1 MNGELSGKRVA
12 VLVDNY
18 YQELEVWY
26 PLLRMREAGAEVF
39 TVGPE
44 AGATYKSKLGYP
56 VKADRAIADVGA
68 DDFDALVIPGG
79 WAPDHM
85 RRNPRF
91 ARLIADADQAA
102 KPIGAICHGAWM
114 LCSAGILNNR
124 RATAFFSIKDD
135 VVNAG
140 ADYVDEE
147 VVVDG
152 NLITSRI
159 PDDLPAFCRAMISAI
174 ESASVSSE
182 NSLRDHRALR

>member
-1 MNGELSGKRVA
+1 MRELSGKRVA

-26 PLLRMREAGAEVF
+26 PLLRMREACAEVF

-44 AGATYKSKLGYP
+44 AGATYQRKLGYP
-56 VKADRAIADVGA
+56 VKADRAIADV
-68 DDFDALVIPGG
+68 GG

-114 LCSAGILNNR
+114 LCSAGILKNR

-147 VVVDG
+147 VVVDR

>member
-1 MNGELSGKRVA
+1 MSGELSGKQVA

-68 DDFDALVIPGG
+68 GDFDALVIPGG

-114 LCSAGILNNR
+114 LWFR
-124 RATAFFSIKDD
+124 RHPQQPPRHSLLFHQRRRCQRR
-135 VVNAG
+135 
-140 ADYVDEE
+140 
-147 VVVDG
+147 
-152 NLITSRI
+152 SR
-159 PDDLPAFCRAMISAI
+159 
-174 ESASVSSE
+174 
-182 NSLRDHRALR
+182 LRG